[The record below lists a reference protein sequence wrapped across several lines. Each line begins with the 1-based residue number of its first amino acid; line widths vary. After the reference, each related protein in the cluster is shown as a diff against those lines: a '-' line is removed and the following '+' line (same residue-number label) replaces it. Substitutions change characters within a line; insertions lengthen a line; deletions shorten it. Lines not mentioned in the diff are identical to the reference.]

1 MSLKKE
7 HKQMNSK
14 KALQLYQRGQNAQE
28 KQQFAQA
35 LRFYKA
41 ALEIDTKFRP
51 ALVSLGFIYSQLGQS
66 SLAMGFFHQAYALTV
81 DAPICFNLGSECF
94 KQKDLEKAR
103 SYLKE
108 CLGQD
113 KRMLK
118 AHLLLAYLYQKT
130 KKHDKAAIYF
140 QNALK
145 LSPMNRMAI
154 LGYAAAL
161 SEQGHYE
168 TALYAVQRYLNKV
181 KSDLFAQELRAHLL
195 LELGRS
201 EEAYSDYVKLVKSS
215 PKFTKFSEHLKKIHQ
230 EAGEEYKQTF
240 INIDAKINKRLER
253 IRKRLEGHKAIQ
265 GRDLSAQRNGIEGSQ
280 DLEEELKE
288 NSRDMLD
295 LSLLHLFKGN
305 SAKAMKYLFQAHKW
319 KK

>member
-1 MSLKKE
+1 
-7 HKQMNSK
+7 MNTK
-14 KALQLYQRGQNAQE
+14 KAYQLYQRGESAQE

-41 ALEIDTKFRP
+41 SLKIDMKFRP
-51 ALVSLGFIYSQLGQS
+51 ALVSIGFIYSQLGQS
-66 SLAMGFFHQAYALTV
+66 SLALDFFRQAYALER
-81 DAPICFNLGSECF
+81 DARICFNLASEYF
-94 KQKDLEKAR
+94 KQKDFEKAR
-103 SYLKE
+103 LYLKE

-130 KKHDKAAIYF
+130 EKHDRAAIYF

-168 TALYAVQRYLNKV
+168 TALYATQRYLSKA
-181 KSDLFAQELRAHLL
+181 KSDLFAQELRAYLL
-195 LELGRS
+195 LQLGRT
-201 EEAYSDYVKLVKSS
+201 EEAYSDYIELVHSS
-215 PKFTKFSEHLKKIHQ
+215 PKFTNFSEHLQKIHK
-230 EAGEEYKQTF
+230 EANEEYKQIF
-240 INIDAKINKRLER
+240 ENIDHKINKRLER
-253 IRKRLEGHKAIQ
+253 IRARLEAYKAVK
-265 GRDLSAQRNGIEGSQ
+265 GENLSAQENGIEGSQ
-280 DLEEELKE
+280 DLKEELKE
-288 NSRDMLD
+288 ELKANSQDMID

-305 SAKAMKYLFQAHKW
+305 STKAMKYLFQARKW